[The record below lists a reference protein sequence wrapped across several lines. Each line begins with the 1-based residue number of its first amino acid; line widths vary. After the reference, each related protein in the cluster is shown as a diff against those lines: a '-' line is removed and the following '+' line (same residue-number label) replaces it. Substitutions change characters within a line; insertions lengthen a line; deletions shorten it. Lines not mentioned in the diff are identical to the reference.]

1 MRTKEPRRRAAVGS
15 LLTLRPLLF
24 LVAFFF
30 VLLPLIVYNVFTL
43 DYAQALPHVLRD
55 PLRLNGGADGSDQQL
70 QTPQR
75 LRSEAIQC
83 LRVPSESL
91 LTSEAVQR
99 IAAACAV
106 PSEEETTPKTS
117 SERLVHFIHVP
128 LQAVPLV
135 PGERPPAKEEFSYLA
150 FAAVQSIRKAAQPTR
165 MVLHYPATEPRGVW
179 YTQCQ
184 RHLSLHRVQL
194 PELHESLDMNVY
206 QRRQLLEFLL
216 LLRALRK
223 QGGVAFSD
231 FHTLLLRPIS
241 QLWDQFGV
249 VASLSPVHDDSLFGV
264 GVHTMQAQAGNAFVT
279 YLEAQLLDMA
289 KRGDHRLMDLPLEQV
304 VGQLTIQQHQQDS
317 SKTQKTVMAG
327 AVMGTSDLFEHV
339 GVHNLKTLLTASVTD
354 QSINLRRMAGF
365 HLDAY
370 DFHTKDTNDKA
381 LLLLEELRQS
391 NTKVDTLFGAIL
403 RFAVSAN
410 TTAELDPHLSI

>member
-30 VLLPLIVYNVFTL
+30 VLLPLIVYNAFTL

-55 PLRLNGGADGSDQQL
+55 PLRLNGVADGSEQQL

-75 LRSEAIQC
+75 LRSEVIQC
-83 LRVPSESL
+83 LRVHSESL
-91 LTSEAVQR
+91 LTPDAVQR
-99 IAAACAV
+99 IAAVCAV
-106 PSEEETTPKTS
+106 PETAPKPS
-117 SERLVHFIHVP
+117 NERLVHFIHVP
-128 LQAVPLV
+128 LQAVPLI
-135 PGERPPAKEEFSYLA
+135 PGEKPPAKEEFSYLE
-150 FAAVQSIRKAAQPTR
+150 FAAVQSIRKAVQPTR

-194 PELHESLDMNVY
+194 PELHESLDMNIY

-241 QLWDQFGV
+241 QLWEQFGV

-264 GVHTMQAQAGNAFVT
+264 GVHAMQAQADNAFVT
-279 YLEAQLLDMA
+279 HLENQLLDMA

-317 SKTQKTVMAG
+317 SKMQKAVMAG

-339 GVHNLKTLLTASVTD
+339 GVHNLKALVTASVTD

-365 HLDAY
+365 HLDVY
-370 DFHTKDTNDKA
+370 DFHAKDTNDKA

-391 NTKVDTLFGAIL
+391 DIKSDTLFGAIL

-410 TTAELDPHLSI
+410 TTAELDPHLNPK

>member
-1 MRTKEPRRRAAVGS
+1 MKTKEPRRRAAVRS

-24 LVAFFF
+24 LVVFFF
-30 VLLPLIVYNVFTL
+30 VLLPLVVYNTFTL
-43 DYAQALPHVLRD
+43 DYAQSLPHVLRD
-55 PLRLNGGADGSDQQL
+55 PLRLNGDTDGASGQQL

-83 LRVPSESL
+83 LRVSSESL
-91 LTSEAVQR
+91 LKSEAVQR

-106 PSEEETTPKTS
+106 PSAEETPEP
-117 SERLVHFIHVP
+117 SERLVHFAHVP
-128 LQAVPLV
+128 LQAVPLL
-135 PGERPPAKEEFSYLA
+135 PGERPPAKEEFSYLE

-194 PELHESLDMNVY
+194 PELHESLDIDIY

-216 LLRALRK
+216 VLRALRK

-241 QLWDQFGV
+241 RLWDQFGV
-249 VASLSPVHDDSLFGV
+249 VASLSPVHDDSLFAV
-264 GVHTMQAQAGNAFVT
+264 GVHAMQAQAGNAFVT
-279 YLEAQLLDMA
+279 YLEEQLLDMA
-289 KRGDHRLMDLPLEQV
+289 KRGDYRLMDLPLEQV
-304 VGQLTIQQHQQDS
+304 VGQLTIQQYQQDS
-317 SKTQKTVMAG
+317 SKTQNAVMAG
-327 AVMGTSDLFEHV
+327 VAMGTSDLFEHV

-354 QSINLRRMAGF
+354 QSIKLRRMAGF
-365 HLDAY
+365 HLEVY
-370 DFHTKDTNDKA
+370 DFHAKNANDKA
-381 LLLLEELRQS
+381 QLLLTDLRQS
-391 NTKVDTLFGAIL
+391 NIKSDTLFGAIL
-403 RFAVSAN
+403 RFSVSAN
-410 TTAELDPHLSI
+410 TTAELDLHLNA